1 MERTHR
7 SIMTFKKGAT
17 FSIPSMVARV
27 CTNAIGMM
35 KKKVRKKKA
44 TLIANLLIVKETY
57 GTARF
62 AQNTSRGSGA
72 HSVNHSVG
80 FRVCVVWAQTAA
92 AQRVLKDTKDAGMI
106 AF

>member
-1 MERTHR
+1 
-7 SIMTFKKGAT
+7 MTLKKGAT
-17 FSIPSMVARV
+17 FSMPSMVARD

-35 KKKVRKKKA
+35 KKKVRKKNA

-62 AQNTSRGSGA
+62 GQNTSRGSGA

-80 FRVCVVWAQTAA
+80 FRVCVV
-92 AQRVLKDTKDAGMI
+92 
-106 AF
+106 